1 MKNRNNIIVLLMLI
15 GLTLTSCMSTKYYMK
30 DSEIA
35 EKKYTLDGWDVK
47 KDGAVVGTLTS
58 TEWEI
63 YKNHMSKEI
72 SIKTSYTNATDM
84 IEIARF
90 IHSKFPECKIE
101 VNSDAGNSFPEV
113 K

>member
-1 MKNRNNIIVLLMLI
+1 MLI

-30 DSEIA
+30 DAEIA
-35 EKKYTLDGWDVK
+35 DKKYTLDGWDVK
-47 KDGAVVGTLTS
+47 KDGMVVGTLTS

-63 YKNHMSKEI
+63 YKNRMSKEI
-72 SIKTSYTNATDM
+72 SITTSFTNGKEM

-90 IHSKFPECKIE
+90 VHAVFPECKIE
-101 VNSDAGNSFPEV
+101 VNSDSGNTFPEI